1 MIKIMPLLK
10 NFLTANLI
18 YTTKGDALLS
28 EFDPLKSTGM
38 LSPPRDI
45 KISYVNIIYLGLNI
59 YSIPLMKFMLFRNP
73 ILFYSISRIVF
84 I

>member
-1 MIKIMPLLK
+1 MIKIMLFHK
-10 NFLTANLI
+10 NFLTTNLI
-18 YTTKGDALLS
+18 IQPEVIPFLS
-28 EFDPLKSTGM
+28 EFDSLKSTGL
-38 LSPPRDI
+38 LSLPRDI
-45 KISYVNIIYLGLNI
+45 KISYVNIIYLRLNI

>member
-1 MIKIMPLLK
+1 MP
-10 NFLTANLI
+10 
-18 YTTKGDALLS
+18 LLS

-45 KISYVNIIYLGLNI
+45 KLSYVNIIYLGLNI